1 MITET
6 HQIELRHLRYFLA
19 VAEELHF
26 RRAAERLFI
35 SQPGLSR
42 QIAQLESLLGVT
54 LLSRDKKRVSLTPAG
69 EFLKAECEQLLIQL
83 ERSYQQAALIAE
95 GRSGEIRVGFLGSA
109 MQQVVPELL
118 LGLKAQFPDIKTSLE
133 ELSNQAQVAAIQK
146 EQLDIGFVRL
156 QSVPQGLELRAV
168 HQDTFSLVL
177 PKEHPLLGN
186 DSIRIKDFEKED
198 FILFAQDYSRYYYDT
213 VMSICEQAGFQPR
226 VSHRSVHAQTIFKLV
241 ENGLGISIVPT
252 SLQQGFDMGVRF
264 VELRDIPQRAVLSV
278 VWKKAHRNP
287 VLDHCLSLLN
297 NL

>member
-1 MITET
+1 MITEK

-42 QIAQLESLLGVT
+42 QIAQLEDLLGVT
-54 LLSRDKKRVSLTPAG
+54 LLHRDKKRVSLTPAG
-69 EFLKAECEQLLIQL
+69 EFLKSECEQLFIHL
-83 ERSYQQAALIAE
+83 ERSYQQVGLIGE

-109 MQQVVPELL
+109 MQQVIPELL

-133 ELSNQAQVAAIQK
+133 EMSNQAQVAAIKK

-156 QSVPQGLELRAV
+156 QSVPQGLELRPV

-177 PKEHPLLGN
+177 PKGHAGAGTRSP
-186 DSIRIKDFEKED
+186 RIEDFSSED
-198 FILFAQDYSRYYYDT
+198 FILFGQDYSQYYYDT
-213 VMSICEQAGFQPR
+213 VMGICEQAGFQPK

-252 SLQQGFDMGVRF
+252 SLQQGFDMAVEF
-264 VELRDIPQRAVLSV
+264 IELRDIPQRAILSV

-287 VLDHCLSLLN
+287 VLDHCLSLL
-297 NL
+297 LKL